1 VYGRGSWKNISRYFV
16 PTRTPIQI
24 CSHAQKY
31 FHRKECTTRK
41 QRFTI
46 NDVGLYDTEPWV
58 QKNSSSLE
66 ALAFGHSAYNT
77 NYYDFEG
84 QHTVMNKLTY
94 ANEAS
99 RTRGQHIIGSS
110 SIDPTMVQ
118 SNSLGWEALAF
129 PSGANNTNYFEFDGQ
144 HDAMNNLAC
153 ADQASNNQVATWTR
167 GQQTTT
173 SPSVA
178 PMTVQNTSPSWE
190 VLSFIGN
197 SYNTNYYDFDGQQ
210 VALNNIT
217 RGQPW

>member
-1 VYGRGSWKNISRYFV
+1 
-16 PTRTPIQI
+16 
-24 CSHAQKY
+24 
-31 FHRKECTTRK
+31 
-41 QRFTI
+41 
-46 NDVGLYDTEPWV
+46 
-58 QKNSSSLE
+58 
-66 ALAFGHSAYNT
+66 
-77 NYYDFEG
+77 
-84 QHTVMNKLTY
+84 
-94 ANEAS
+94 
-99 RTRGQHIIGSS
+99 
-110 SIDPTMVQ
+110 MVQ

-129 PSGANNTNYFEFDGQ
+129 PSSANNTNYIEFDGQ

-190 VLSFIGN
+190 VLSFVG
-197 SYNTNYYDFDGQQ
+197 SAYNTNYYDFDGQQ